1 MIFTSVFKNKT
12 GIHQASFNSSIS
24 SISVAE
30 KNKSTEITIADLMPA
45 EQSY

>member
-1 MIFTSVFKNKT
+1 MIFTSVFKTKPVFT
-12 GIHQASFNSSIS
+12 RASFNSSIS

-30 KNKSTEITIADLMPA
+30 KTNPTEITIADLMPA

>member
-1 MIFTSVFKNKT
+1 MIFTSVFKKQNRYSPEQVSTLDKLHF
-12 GIHQASFNSSIS
+12 G
-24 SISVAE
+24 AE

>member
-1 MIFTSVFKNKT
+1 VSSKNKT
-12 GIHQASFNSSIS
+12 IHQSKFQLFDKP
-24 SISVAE
+24 ISVAE

>member
-1 MIFTSVFKNKT
+1 MILLVSSKNKT
-12 GIHQASFNSSIS
+12 GIHQSKFQLLIS

-30 KNKSTEITIADLMPA
+30 KTNPTEITIADLMPA

>member
-1 MIFTSVFKNKT
+1 MIFTSVFKTKPVFT
-12 GIHQASFNSSIS
+12 RASFNSSIS

-30 KNKSTEITIADLMPA
+30 KTNPTEIIADLMPA